1 MKVRTVN
8 SAANEITFNF
18 SKSVYDEFGALLTSG
33 CTHAK
38 QELSDCMWKLQ
49 AIHHHSKNVQILQNS
64 QLKDLVNKSKGLEK
78 GWIVISSEP
87 TPLLRFEFEAQLQ
100 QIYSV
105 LEIAASG
112 VVKTLRIDDV
122 CSFRNLVK
130 VLERHLRKNTDPSFT
145 NCFNEILS
153 KLEAAKNGPL
163 SDFFENQSLRDRIV
177 HFHCLRTKPLQV
189 TSNNETKIM
198 VTVIT
203 DETITVAPLDDR
215 PNIQHKIK
223 IEGRWSEWH
232 TKEFV
237 VYGLESDKWG
247 KDDNIIEIGPYVKQE
262 QKKDISQYSESL
274 FLETKYLLIHLF
286 KAAIEY
292 IKPLNVK
299 ENT

>member
-1 MKVRTVN
+1 MNV
-8 SAANEITFNF
+8 AANEITFNF
-18 SKSVYDEFGALLTSG
+18 SKDVYDEFGALLTSG
-33 CTHAK
+33 CTNAK

-49 AIHHHSKNVQILQNS
+49 AIHHHFRNVQILQNL
-64 QLKDLVNKSKGLEK
+64 QLRDLVNKSKSLEK
-78 GWIVISSEP
+78 GWLVLSSEP

-112 VVKTLRIDDV
+112 VVKALRIDNV
-122 CSFRNLVK
+122 CSFRNLIK
-130 VLERHLRKNTDPSFT
+130 VLERHSKKCTDPGFT
-145 NCFNEILS
+145 TCFNKISS

-203 DETITVAPLDDR
+203 DETITAASLDDR

-247 KDDNIIEIGPYVKQE
+247 KDDQIIEIGPYVKQE

-274 FLETKYLLIHLF
+274 FLETKSLLIDLF
-286 KAAIEY
+286 RTAIEY
-292 IKPLNVK
+292 STPVNGKGSCK
-299 ENT
+299 

>member
-1 MKVRTVN
+1 VN
-8 SAANEITFNF
+8 VDANAITFNY

-49 AIHHHSKNVQILQNS
+49 AIHHHLKNVQILQNL
-64 QLKDLVNKSKGLEK
+64 QLKDLVNKSKSLEK
-78 GWIVISSEP
+78 GWLVLSGEP

-112 VVKTLRIDDV
+112 IVKTLGIGNT
-122 CSFRNLVK
+122 CSFRKLIK
-130 VLERHLRKNTDPSFT
+130 VLESHLKKGTDPSFI
-145 NCFNEILS
+145 NCFNKISS
-153 KLEAAKNGPL
+153 KLETAKNGPL

-177 HFHCLRTKPLQV
+177 HFHCLRAKPLQV
-189 TSNNETKIM
+189 TRNNETKIII
-198 VTVIT
+198 TVVT
-203 DETITVAPLDDR
+203 DEIITTASLDDR
-215 PNIQHKIK
+215 PNIQHKIR

-247 KDDNIIEIGPYVKQE
+247 EDDQIKEIGPYVKQE

-274 FLETKYLLIHLF
+274 FLETKSLLTDLF
-286 KAAIEY
+286 RTAIEY
-292 IKPLNVK
+292 SKEVNVK
-299 ENT
+299 GNM